1 MKEITTK
8 QNYIYNGA
16 IINVR
21 CDDIVQ
27 EDGRKAKREV
37 VEHRGGVCIVPID
50 NEGNVLL
57 VKQFRYAIG
66 KYILEIPAG
75 KREVNED
82 PFETAK
88 RELSEETG
96 CTAGDWKN
104 LGSFV
109 VTPGYSTEK
118 FYIYLARELQYF
130 EQHLDEGEHVS
141 VEKIR
146 FEDALDMVY
155 TNQIDDAK
163 SVIGLLMAKK
173 LIDG

>member
-1 MKEITTK
+1 MKEITSK

-66 KYILEIPAG
+66 KDILEIPAG

-82 PFETAK
+82 TFETAK

-104 LGSFV
+104 LGSFI
-109 VTPGYSTEK
+109 VTPGYCTEK
-118 FYIYLARELQYF
+118 FYIYLAKDLQYF
-130 EQHLDEGEHVS
+130 EQHLDEGEHVTI
-141 VEKIR
+141 EKIK

>member
-118 FYIYLARELQYF
+118 FYIYLARDLQYF

>member
-75 KREVNED
+75 KREVDED

-109 VTPGYSTEK
+109 VTPGYCTEK

-141 VEKIR
+141 IEKIR
-146 FEDALDMVY
+146 FEDALDMV
-155 TNQIDDAK
+155 
-163 SVIGLLMAKK
+163 
-173 LIDG
+173 